1 MKVDSLLKSIERVLK
16 EVDNTTYNEIE
27 RLIISEDC
35 MIIELDEQ
43 ISESDKNTLSSKLP
57 EHEPT
62 FTKNYENTIIM
73 I

>member
-16 EVDNTTYNEIE
+16 EVDNNIHNEIE
-27 RLIISEDC
+27 KLTISEDG
-35 MIIELDEQ
+35 IVIELDGQ
-43 ISESDKNTLSSKLP
+43 ISESDKNTLSSRLS
-57 EHEPT
+57 EHELT